1 MKNIKLKLIPKTD
14 YQLLVELRNQVA
26 SRIIS
31 QKASKRY
38 WQIMSKETKKDTQE
52 RIDTLQKV
60 SLNEQLIS
68 ADKKYLQVIDEMLE
82 VQNGNS

>member
-1 MKNIKLKLIPKTD
+1 MIKKIKTNIELLI
-14 YQLLVELRNQVA
+14 QLRNQVA
-26 SRIIS
+26 FRIVS
-31 QKASKRY
+31 QEASKRY
-38 WQIMSKETKKDTQE
+38 WQIMAKEAKKDTQE

-82 VQNGNS
+82 EQNGNS